1 MASLA
6 IIRALSDEVFGQRLD
21 KTRRIARGM
30 GFDLRDAP
38 LLACF
43 EVPVLQS
50 VLGGR
55 EVLALARLPGMAV
68 AAVSPQSLGETR
80 AALEGAPRLHVV
92 AERGLV
98 CGLSGGAVVHA
109 YPNRGEEL
117 EAFAVA
123 LFAGAAPEGL
133 PFSLG
138 GFTSPGRQEVTFLT
152 DISGGRSTGAR
163 DLLHAVRNRNVFV
176 QPAGEEAIVVDAA
189 PPALEAVR
197 AVLTLDLPRMPV
209 LAHRMPSGRFRF
221 STAVSC
227 GPVTVDRLNAVAH
240 GIALSCDRVLE
251 HCGESLFVFVT
262 EDVARGTFDAE
273 RGARRLAEEIF
284 GAPHAAIAFY
294 GVEPFAGDGV
304 LNFRPAVAQ
313 DPDFEPIEEEGEAA
327 LVEVSDVLEFARILW
342 QVRKGG

>member
-1 MASLA
+1 MA

-21 KTRRIARGM
+21 KTRRIARSM
-30 GFDLRDAP
+30 GIDLREAP

-43 EVPVLQS
+43 EAPVLQS

-68 AAVSPQSLGETR
+68 AAVSAQSLGEAR
-80 AALEGAPRLHVV
+80 AALESAPRLHAV

-109 YPNRGEEL
+109 YPICEEEL
-117 EAFAVA
+117 TAFAVA
-123 LFAGAAPEGL
+123 LFAGTAPEGL

-138 GFTSPGRQEVTFLT
+138 GFTSAGRQEVTFLT
-152 DISGGRSTGAR
+152 DISGHRSTGAR
-163 DLLHAVRNRNVFV
+163 DLLHAVRDRNVSA
-176 QPAGEEAIVVDAA
+176 QPAGEEAIVVDDA
-189 PPALEAVR
+189 PPVLEAVR
-197 AVLTLDLPRMPV
+197 AALTLDLPRMPV

-227 GPVTVDRLNAVAH
+227 GPVALDRLNAVAQ

-262 EDVARGTFDAE
+262 EDVAGGAFDAE

-284 GAPHAAIAFY
+284 GTPHAAIAFY
-294 GVEPFAGDGV
+294 GAEPFTGEGV

-313 DPDFEPIEEEGEAA
+313 DEDFEPMEIAGEAV

-342 QVRKGG
+342 QVRQGG